1 MRLSETYSGRKV
13 LVTGHTGFKGGW
25 LAIYLHL
32 LGAKVIGYSLP
43 PPTNPSLFVTAE
55 LESRITHLEAD
66 IRDTANFARALEEHR
81 PDIIFHLAAQP
92 LVLDAYAAPVE
103 TFDINVMGTIS
114 LLEAVRQAAISCAI
128 VAVTTDK
135 VYENRDWTY
144 GYRENDAL
152 GGYDPYSA
160 SKAAAELAIACYR
173 QSFFSDGTEQDVRL
187 ASARAGNVVGGGDW
201 SENRIV
207 PDIVRALT
215 DGRATTLRN
224 PNAIRPWQHV
234 LEPLAAY
241 MLLGAQLMASD
252 GACFATAW
260 NFGPLPVDVRSVRD
274 LVEAFFEAWGG
285 GEVFEGS
292 SADAPHEAAILKLSI
307 DKAVGKLG
315 WRPVWN
321 FSEMVMRT
329 AQWYRRVTSRPADA
343 FAACADD
350 IEAFEASARSLRL
363 SWI

>member
-1 MRLSETYSGRKV
+1 LRLSESYNGRKV
-13 LVTGHTGFKGGW
+13 LITGHTGFKGGW
-25 LAIYLHL
+25 LAIYLKH
-32 LGAKVIGYSLP
+32 LGANVIGYSLP
-43 PPTNPSLFVTAE
+43 PPTNPSLFATAG
-55 LESRITHLEAD
+55 LESRMTHIAGD
-66 IRDTANFARALEEHR
+66 IRDTARFAKVLQEHR

-92 LVLDAYAAPVE
+92 LVLNAYAAPVE

-114 LLEAVRQAAISCAI
+114 ILEAVRQTTLSCAI

-160 SKAAAELAIACYR
+160 SKAAAEIAIACYR
-173 QSFFSDGTEQDVRL
+173 QSFFSNGAGRNVRL

-207 PDIVRALT
+207 PDMVRALIG
-215 DGRATTLRN
+215 GRTITLRN

-241 MLLGAQLMASD
+241 LLLGARLLASD
-252 GACFATAW
+252 GARFATAW
-260 NFGPLPVDVRSVRD
+260 NFGPLPADACGVRE
-274 LVEAFFEAWGG
+274 LAAAFCAAWGG
-285 GEVFEGS
+285 GEAIDGS
-292 SADAPHEAAILKLSI
+292 AKEAPHEAAILKLSI
-307 DKAVGKLG
+307 DKAVEKLG

-321 FSEMVMRT
+321 FPETITRT
-329 AQWYRRVTSRPADA
+329 AQWYRRAASQPADA
-343 FAACADD
+343 FAACMDD
-350 IEAFEASARSLRL
+350 IKAFEASARSLRL
-363 SWI
+363 PWI